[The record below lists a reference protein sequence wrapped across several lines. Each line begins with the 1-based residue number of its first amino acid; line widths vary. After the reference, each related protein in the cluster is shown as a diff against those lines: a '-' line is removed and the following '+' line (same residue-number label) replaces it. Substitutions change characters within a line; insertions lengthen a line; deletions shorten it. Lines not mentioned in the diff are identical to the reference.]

1 MLKIRP
7 FTEGPDDE
15 AFVRLYNAGFSDYED
30 NRKMTLEELKKTRK
44 APSYDPA
51 GVLLAES
58 DGEVAGMIEASVDKY
73 REDKRGFVRSLT
85 VFPQFRGRGIAKKLV
100 GKALESLKDRG
111 MKAAESWAQTD
122 RKMCMH
128 IYESFGFKQ
137 VRAIDLMKR
146 TLDNIPCGIGE
157 NAEAT
162 MRQMSTRDEDMQLL
176 NMLDNEAF
184 KEHPNFRPRTVEE
197 TKYAVLDMPWY
208 EEQNIFFAMVEN
220 EPAGFVNAGID
231 VGLNREK
238 NLKYGWVLDIG
249 VLKPYR
255 RKGVGAHLM
264 VHAMHVL
271 RDKGMADAL
280 LYVDETNPTKAIKL
294 YEKVGFKVA
303 RKSIIYEL
311 ALAQ

>member
-7 FTEGPDDE
+7 LIEGSDDE

-111 MKAAESWAQTD
+111 MKVAESWAQTD

-157 NAEAT
+157 NAEAI
-162 MRQMSTRDEDMQLL
+162 MRLMSTRDEDMQLL

-255 RKGVGAHLM
+255 RKGIGAHLI

-271 RDKGMADAL
+271 RDKGMTDAL

-303 RKSIIYEL
+303 KKSIIYEL
-311 ALAQ
+311 PLA

>member
-1 MLKIRP
+1 M
-7 FTEGPDDE
+7 
-15 AFVRLYNAGFSDYED
+15 
-30 NRKMTLEELKKTRK
+30 
-44 APSYDPA
+44 
-51 GVLLAES
+51 
-58 DGEVAGMIEASVDKY
+58 
-73 REDKRGFVRSLT
+73 
-85 VFPQFRGRGIAKKLV
+85 
-100 GKALESLKDRG
+100 KDRG

-122 RKMCMH
+122 REACMH
-128 IYESFGFKQ
+128 IYESFGFRQ

-146 TLDNIPCGIGE
+146 TLDNIPSGIGE

-162 MRQMSTRDEDMQLL
+162 MRQMGTKNEDMQLL

-255 RKGVGAHLM
+255 RIGIGARLM
-264 VHAMHVL
+264 IHAMQVL
-271 RDKGMADAL
+271 KDRGMADAL
-280 LYVDETNPTKAIKL
+280 LYVDEMNPTKAIKL
-294 YEKVGFKVA
+294 YEKVGFNVA

-311 ALAQ
+311 ALA